1 MLPPKV
7 RAVYIKELRDSI
19 RDRRVVFASI
29 IVPLM
34 IYPVM
39 MLGLAE
45 VLMSTQERMSRES
58 YVVAIPKG
66 TQPFFDKLVD
76 DYTHGE
82 KLDDLS
88 GLGANSDPLAMKA
101 AQAQTAATT
110 AAKSDIAGGKP
121 VKTITIPLKFSELD
135 PADADKKL
143 AAGEVQAI
151 VVVPDGF
158 EDKVKNSEAAEVNV
172 RIDKA
177 EHRSRDASA
186 RIVAMFERYERRAV
200 LERLKSHNM
209 SAPDM
214 HPFVFNTTNVADA
227 AKVGGSIFSFLP
239 MLFIVMIIMGAM
251 YPAIDMTAGEKERST
266 LETLIVTP
274 VRPIEII
281 AGKFLA
287 VTTLALGTAALNV
300 ASCGGSFL
308 MMPLPQLSELG
319 VPWQALPLALLLLV
333 PLTFFFAAVLLAVA
347 SFASNHKEA
356 GIYCMPVFMIP
367 LVGMVMVVLPDV
379 ELDGPLLLAPV
390 INVAL
395 MIKEL
400 FLRHGTA
407 QQVVFVFVS
416 TCLYAAGMVALAGRV
431 FAREE
436 VLFNAQGSV
445 RLFLSR
451 RFFKRSER
459 PRAGDALLVAA
470 ILFPLNFYFQSWLQ
484 KALLDLSDIKVAN
497 FALVVA
503 IPLYLLFFALPVG
516 IAWYLKLDLKK
527 TFQWN
532 MPSYRALFGAVCMGC
547 SSFFIAQQLQA
558 WQSTFWHFSTA
569 DMDVL
574 NKPIEA
580 MTQSGWG
587 TALLIFLIG
596 VSPGICEEHFFRGF
610 LQQGVVG
617 RNNKWSALLLVGFV
631 FGAFHFPLFRQPIVM
646 MMGVALAYVA
656 YESKSLWPGVI
667 FHFLHNSLSI
677 FLPGLTGMNKIVS
690 QPGEPLPNVPL
701 QWLGPAVVLFSIGL
715 ILVRGARRTVAQPTL
730 QGIATVAGS

>member
-45 VLMSTQERMSRES
+45 VLISTQDRMSRET
-58 YVVAIPKG
+58 YTIAIPKG
-66 TQPFFDKLVD
+66 STPFFDKLVD

-82 KLDDLS
+82 KLEDIT
-88 GLGANSDPLAMKA
+88 GLGENADPMAAMKA
-101 AQAQTAATT
+101 AQA
-110 AAKSDIAGGKP
+110 AKTELAGKP
-121 VKTITIPLKFSELD
+121 SKVITIPLKFSELES
-135 PADADKKL
+135 AEADKKL
-143 AAGEVQAI
+143 ASGEVQAI
-151 VVVPDGF
+151 VEVPNGF
-158 EDKVKNSEAAEVNV
+158 EEKVKNSEEASVDV

-186 RIVAMFERYERRAV
+186 RIFALFERYQKRAI
-200 LERLKSHNM
+200 LERLKAHNM
-209 SAPDM
+209 TAPEM
-214 HPFVFNTTNVADA
+214 HPFVFKTTNVADA

-287 VTTLALGTAALNV
+287 VTTLAIGTAALNV

-319 VPWQALPLALLLLV
+319 VPWSALPLALLLLI
-333 PLTFFFAAVLLAVA
+333 PLTFFFAAALLAVA

-367 LVGMVMVVLPDV
+367 LIGMVMVVLPDV

-390 INVAL
+390 VNVAL

-436 VLFNAQGSV
+436 VLFNAQGSI

-459 PRAGDALLVAA
+459 PRPGDALLVAA

-484 KALLDLSDIKVAN
+484 KALLDITDIKVAN

-503 IPLYLLFFALPVG
+503 IPLYFIFFALPIG

-532 MPSYRALFGAVCMGC
+532 MPSYRALFGAVCLGC
-547 SSFFIAQQLQA
+547 SSFFIAQQLQS
-558 WQSTFWHFSTA
+558 WQSLFWHFSSA
-569 DMDVL
+569 DMDML

-580 MTQSGWG
+580 MSRTGWG
-587 TALLIFLIG
+587 MTLLIFLIG

-610 LQQGVVG
+610 LQQGVLG
-617 RNNKWSALLLVGFV
+617 RNNKWSALLLVGFI

-646 MMGVALAYVA
+646 LMGVALAYVA
-656 YESKSLWPGVI
+656 YESKSIWPGVC
-667 FHFLHNSLSI
+667 FHFLHNSLSL
-677 FLPGLTGMNKIVS
+677 FLPAWTGMNKIVT

-701 QWLGPAVVLFSIGL
+701 QWLIPALALFSIGL
-715 ILVRGARRTVAQPTL
+715 VLVRGARRPIQHPVL
-730 QGIATVAGS
+730 EGMATAAGS